1 MPSLAEVKY
10 NLERDGYYLFKN
22 YFELDHILNIKSILN
37 NANEVWLKENT
48 NPKVINSAYLTSTK
62 YLPNEKDLDT
72 IFGFLSSE
80 PILNICKE
88 IFENEFYFLN
98 TQIFFNPTDKGMRP
112 YWHRDIQYLGIPEEE
127 QIQRIQKDFV
137 WHFRIPLEADPGL
150 WFVPGSHNR
159 WDTEEEREVRLEMEN
174 HRSHEPLP
182 NQILIP
188 HNPCDL
194 LVFSAHLLH
203 KAEYGKNRFS
213 FDVLYT
219 NFPES
224 KHMVE
229 KWNHFPNWGM
239 SSFTNEQKKLFL
251 TK

>member
-1 MPSLAEVKY
+1 MLSLAEVKY
-10 NLERDGYYLFKN
+10 NLKRDGYYLFKN
-22 YFELDHILNIKSILN
+22 YFDLYDLLNIKSILK
-37 NANEVWLKENT
+37 NANEVWISENQNLKA
-48 NPKVINSAYLTSTK
+48 INSAYLTSTK
-62 YLPNEKDLDT
+62 FLPKESDRNT
-72 IFGFLSSE
+72 IFAFLSSV
-80 PILNICKE
+80 PILKICKE
-88 IFENEFYFLN
+88 IFENKFYFLN
-98 TQIFFNPTDKGMRP
+98 TQIFFNPTDRGMLP

-137 WHFRIPLEADPGL
+137 WHFRIPLEDDPGL
-150 WFVPGSHNR
+150 WFVSGSHNR
-159 WDTEEEREVRLEMEN
+159 WDTAEERDVRLEIEN
-174 HRSHEPLP
+174 HRNNEPLP

-213 FDVLYT
+213 FDILYT
-219 NFPES
+219 NFPET
-224 KHMVE
+224 KQMVE
-229 KWNHFPNWGM
+229 KWNHFPNREM